1 MLMKEMLVDAN
12 DNRRTS
18 LRLLTL
24 ELPYP
29 PVTGNQAV
37 RHAGRG
43 VHYKTEPAKAYERAV
58 DSAVRLARLSGQ
70 IEPQALAG
78 PLVVSWVLAPP
89 DRRARDCDNV
99 RKVVGDAL
107 TKAGLWSDDSNRVL
121 VRELFEWT
129 EPVIGGQILLTVEA
143 AA

>member
-1 MLMKEMLVDAN
+1 MMSYQKKCWQP
-12 DNRRTS
+12 
-18 LRLLTL
+18 LTL

-43 VHYKTEPAKAYERAV
+43 VHYKTAPAKAYENAV
-58 DSAVRLARLSGQ
+58 AIRVRLARLTDQ
-70 IEPQALAG
+70 IAPEALVG
-78 PLVVSWVLAPP
+78 PLVATWVLAPP

-107 TKAGLWSDDSNRVL
+107 TKAKLWQDDSNRVL
-121 VRELFEWT
+121 VREVFEWT
-129 EPVIGGQILLTVEA
+129 EPTIGGQILLTVGPA
-143 AA
+143 A

>member
-1 MLMKEMLVDAN
+1 MGTT
-12 DNRRTS
+12 DNRQKSGRA
-18 LRLLTL
+18 LTL

-29 PVTGNQAV
+29 PVTGNLAV

-58 DSAVRLARLSGQ
+58 AAAVQIGRLTGQ
-70 IEPQALAG
+70 IAPQALAG

-129 EPVIGGQILLTVEA
+129 DPVIGGQILVTVEPTA
-143 AA
+143 

>member
-1 MLMKEMLVDAN
+1 MNYQKKCWWP
-12 DNRRTS
+12 
-18 LRLLTL
+18 LTL

-43 VHYKTEPAKAYERAV
+43 VHYKTAVARGYESLVA
-58 DSAVRLARLSGQ
+58 STVRLARLTAQ
-70 IEPQALAG
+70 IAPEALTG
-78 PLVVSWVLAPP
+78 PLVATWVLAPP

-107 TKAGLWSDDSNRVL
+107 TKAGLWQDDSNKVL
-121 VRELFEWT
+121 VREVFEWT
-129 EPVIGGQILLTVEA
+129 DPLSGGQILLTVGPA
-143 AA
+143 